1 MRARWRLE
9 RTEEDAAIDMTPM
22 LDVVFIMLI
31 FFIVST
37 TFIRDEGVQI
47 NRPSAAATAQVQ
59 KSQGIVVSID
69 PQGKIWLDQEALPFA
84 QLAAKLR
91 LALAKKAQAS
101 VLIKADQDAATGDL
115 IKVLDLI
122 KSLGVEQ
129 VAVATE
135 HKAG

>member
-9 RTEEDAAIDMTPM
+9 KAEEDAAIDMTPM

-47 NRPSAAATAQVQ
+47 NRPSASTAQVQ
-59 KSQGIVVSID
+59 KSQGIVLSID
-69 PQGKIWLDQEALPFA
+69 PQGKIWLNQETLLFT
-84 QLAAKLR
+84 QLAEKLR
-91 LALAKKAQAS
+91 LVLAKTEQAS
-101 VLIKADQDAATGDL
+101 VLIKADQETATGDL
-115 IKVLDLI
+115 IQVLDLV

-135 HKAG
+135 QKAQ

>member
-9 RTEEDAAIDMTPM
+9 KTEEDAAIDMTPM

-47 NRPSAAATAQVQ
+47 NRPSASTAQAQ

-69 PQGKIWLDQEALPFA
+69 PQGQIWLDQKTLPFD

-91 LALAKKAQAS
+91 LQLVKKEQAS
-101 VLIKADQDAATGDL
+101 VLIKADQAAATGDL

-135 HKAG
+135 QKTG